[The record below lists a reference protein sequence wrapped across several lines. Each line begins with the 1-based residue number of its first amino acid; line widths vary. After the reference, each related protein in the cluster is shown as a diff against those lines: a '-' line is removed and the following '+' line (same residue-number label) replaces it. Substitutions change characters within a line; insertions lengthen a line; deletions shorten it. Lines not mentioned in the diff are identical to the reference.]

1 MKNRNFVLAIIF
13 TLLTCGIYGIY
24 WMIQLNNDINTLA
37 GETDAASGG
46 KVFLFTLLTCGIYGI
61 FWMWKM
67 GERVDKI
74 NGKENGSSHIMFL
87 ILGLIG
93 LGIVNYCIMQDTIN
107 KRLTNV

>member
-37 GETDAASGG
+37 GEPDATSGG

-61 FWMWKM
+61 FWMYKM

-74 NGKENGSSHIMFL
+74 K
-87 ILGLIG
+87 
-93 LGIVNYCIMQDTIN
+93 
-107 KRLTNV
+107 